1 MLVLSFCSGKIS
13 DRMFDVVNSC
23 STRGLHSTTRCSTTL
38 GHTLIAQVAL
48 RGNLSTNNHSRPH
61 CSHSQTLGSNLE
73 KQSDCK
79 VEFGDWMNI
88 STIGGRFYKGDLF
101 I

>member
-1 MLVLSFCSGKIS
+1 MG
-13 DRMFDVVNSC
+13 
-23 STRGLHSTTRCSTTL
+23 
-38 GHTLIAQVAL
+38 
-48 RGNLSTNNHSRPH
+48 GNLSTNNHSRPH

-79 VEFGDWMNI
+79 VEFGDWTNI

-101 I
+101 IRVSLLIVMELMEAVKRRNKVSRV